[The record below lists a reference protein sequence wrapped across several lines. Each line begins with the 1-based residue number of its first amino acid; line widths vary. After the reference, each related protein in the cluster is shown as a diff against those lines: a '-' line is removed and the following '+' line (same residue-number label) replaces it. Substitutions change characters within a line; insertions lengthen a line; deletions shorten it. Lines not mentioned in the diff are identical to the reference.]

1 MIKNYN
7 IDSKNLIQW
16 FEEHQR
22 NLPFRETKNPY
33 FIWVSEV
40 MLQQTQMD
48 SVIPY
53 YETFI
58 NKYPSIKTLAE
69 AELEDILNIVQGIGY
84 YRRFKL
90 LHQGAKYIMEHH
102 EGIFP
107 SNYQEVLKIPGIG
120 RYTAGAI
127 MSIAYNKPYAATD
140 GNVIRVL
147 SRYFMLDDDFR
158 LDVNKKK
165 IDTINQHLIEGV
177 ENRRSYTEGLMEL
190 GALVCNVSNPQ
201 CQACPLNQTCMAFK
215 ADKVLDYP
223 NIGSLAPKKELTKYH
238 FILQNSDGI
247 LMRKREDSLL
257 YGLYEFVSLDAQSF
271 DDAINQLKMLNIDAT
286 NLVEHGLVK
295 HIFTHQ
301 IWYNHVVS
309 GILILNSNESYQ
321 YVKNPYDYP
330 MSTLHKKI
338 YLKSKKQ

>member
-1 MIKNYN
+1 
-7 IDSKNLIQW
+7 
-16 FEEHQR
+16 
-22 NLPFRETKNPY
+22 
-33 FIWVSEV
+33 
-40 MLQQTQMD
+40 MD

-158 LDVNKKK
+158 LEV
-165 IDTINQHLIEGV
+165 
-177 ENRRSYTEGLMEL
+177 
-190 GALVCNVSNPQ
+190 
-201 CQACPLNQTCMAFK
+201 
-215 ADKVLDYP
+215 
-223 NIGSLAPKKELTKYH
+223 
-238 FILQNSDGI
+238 
-247 LMRKREDSLL
+247 
-257 YGLYEFVSLDAQSF
+257 
-271 DDAINQLKMLNIDAT
+271 
-286 NLVEHGLVK
+286 
-295 HIFTHQ
+295 
-301 IWYNHVVS
+301 
-309 GILILNSNESYQ
+309 
-321 YVKNPYDYP
+321 
-330 MSTLHKKI
+330 
-338 YLKSKKQ
+338 